1 MIKGEDEVRAK
12 LCVYVLCS
20 ITNTQDGTASD
31 CCQYSGALDE
41 GVFACFLPTT
51 PNPQKYFHFVFPC
64 NFILHYII
72 CSIPVCVYNTKYITC

>member
-12 LCVYVLCS
+12 LCVCVLRS

-51 PNPQKYFHFVFPC
+51 PNPQNYFYFVFPC
-64 NFILHYII
+64 NFYFVILYIVYLCVYII
-72 CSIPVCVYNTKYITC
+72 LNT